1 MKGLHN
7 EKQLLEKVVLGDQAA
22 YKGLFA
28 HYWDQVYAVA
38 LLFTKHPQ
46 LAEDMTQDV
55 FARVWIKRATLGEV
69 DNFNSWLFITARNLI
84 YDKLRV
90 TTFSGTYDE
99 YLASLCNDTAALP
112 DEQLEAK
119 ELEVIIH
126 KGIHH
131 LPPQQQ
137 TAFKLSRFQGLSH
150 EEIAA
155 QMGVSRESVKSY
167 MVRSIASLR
176 KFVKQYAATL
186 HSFF

>member
-7 EKQLLEKVVLGDQAA
+7 EKLLLEKVVHGDQAA
-22 YKGLFA
+22 YKMLFS

-38 LLFTKHPQ
+38 LLFTKHSQ

-55 FARVWIKRATLGEV
+55 FARIWIKRASLEAI
-69 DNFNSWLFITARNLI
+69 DDFNAWLFITARNLI
-84 YDKLRV
+84 YDKLRA
-90 TTFSGTYDE
+90 TTFSGAYDE
-99 YLASLCNDTAALP
+99 YLVTVCNDTAALP
-112 DEQLEAK
+112 DEQLETK

-155 QMGVSRESVKSY
+155 QMGISRESVKSY
-167 MVRSIASLR
+167 MVRSMASLR
-176 KFVKQYAATL
+176 KLVKQYAATL
-186 HSFF
+186 HSLF